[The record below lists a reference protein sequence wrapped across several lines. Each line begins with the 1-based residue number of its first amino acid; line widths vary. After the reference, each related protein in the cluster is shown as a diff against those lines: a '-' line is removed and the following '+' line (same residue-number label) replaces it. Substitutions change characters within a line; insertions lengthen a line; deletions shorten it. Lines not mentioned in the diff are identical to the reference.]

1 MNKWHGKNALEIFR
15 VQNFVYLR
23 LLSKN
28 RVPNEVVLRALLF
41 KDIPKGSWENLFQSG
56 IIEIISVVVTRR
68 HIIEEILQISL
79 KFENPTYF
87 INLFKQSEVTR
98 VKYTSSF

>member
-1 MNKWHGKNALEIFR
+1 MNKWHGKNDQEIFR

-41 KDIPKGSWENLFQSG
+41 KDIPKGSW
-56 IIEIISVVVTRR
+56 